1 VSTGRRPRAVA
12 GSTRSASR
20 ERHER
25 IYTVI
30 RDRICLLDYAP
41 GSRLSEEQL
50 AREWRVS
57 RTPVRRVLA
66 RLESEGLVE
75 SRHGVGTM
83 VTDVDF
89 DTMTQVYRLRV
100 ELATLIGRLDPVV
113 PRPDD
118 IASMRDLLRRCDALA
133 EAPDPKQFARL
144 NMDFFQQFAAMIGN
158 RPLREI
164 SELLYYRTARIW
176 QAAVP
181 NLDIDD
187 EIAIFRREIAEIVTA
202 MEAGDLNGVGII
214 RRRHISMS
222 LERLVGYAPRAAG
235 RRGVGET

>member
-1 VSTGRRPRAVA
+1 MYKRL
-12 GSTRSASR
+12 RS
-20 ERHER
+20 
-25 IYTVI
+25 YTVI